1 MFPSYLLEKL
11 VVRGSLKNNASG
23 FEIKLKNIVDS
34 GTLSGMS
41 PLVVDDVTYP
51 PQDVTIRVGD
61 VEKSGDKI
69 SRNESMSVRAYV
81 EILVSVKGAPLQP
94 GAHKLTFQVQTFEAG
109 RLQFSVTETL
119 SE

>member
-34 GTLSGMS
+34 GTMSGMG
-41 PLVVDDVTYP
+41 PLVVDDTPYP
-51 PQDVTIRVGD
+51 PQDVTLKIGG
-61 VEKSGDKI
+61 VEKSGDQI
-69 SRNESMSVRAYV
+69 TRNEPMSVQSYV
-81 EILVSVKGAPLQP
+81 EIFVNVKGTPLQP
-94 GAHKLTFQVQTFEAG
+94 GSHKLSFQVQTFEAG

>member
-23 FEIKLKNIVDS
+23 FEVKLKNIVDS
-34 GTLSGMS
+34 GTLSGMG
-41 PLVVDDVTYP
+41 PLVVDENTYP

-61 VEKSGDKI
+61 VEKVGDKI
-69 SRNESMSVRAYV
+69 SRNEPMSVRSFV
-81 EILVSVKGAPLQP
+81 EILVSVKGLPLQP
-94 GAHKLTFQVQTFEAG
+94 GKHKLSFSVQTFEAG
-109 RLQFSVTETL
+109 RLQFSVTENL